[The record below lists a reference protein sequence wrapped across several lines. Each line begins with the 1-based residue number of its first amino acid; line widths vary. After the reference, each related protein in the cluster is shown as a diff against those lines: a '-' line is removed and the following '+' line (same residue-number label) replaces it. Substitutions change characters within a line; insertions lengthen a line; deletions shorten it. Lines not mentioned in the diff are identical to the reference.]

1 MFQDRTRA
9 SNKLEC
15 LPDARIRWLPVDMG
29 SLGPRR
35 GPTEGQNLAPPS
47 RLRSCLFAYLSWP
60 SRLAAWGL
68 KSAERARMPCSSWD
82 TECERGRGICAIE
95 GGNGGCFETLEAS
108 HVSPACA
115 SRRSVGRGQSGGS
128 TTAVPVHLWHMHASA
143 GHTGIPPCPP
153 RANTVDV
160 PGVPT
165 GSYRQD
171 AQSGGQ
177 GGRAI
182 NLSQTRPPCVPEP
195 P

>member
-1 MFQDRTRA
+1 MARTVNRIVRVNTQEGAQWRAVKLFQDHKRA

-82 TECERGRGICAIE
+82 TECERGRGDLRDRGRQRRMFRNIGSFSRFTSMCVSQISWARAVWGEHYCGTCAPVAHACKC
-95 GGNGGCFETLEAS
+95 GTHRHTPL
-108 HVSPACA
+108 SP
-115 SRRSVGRGQSGGS
+115 S
-128 TTAVPVHLWHMHASA
+128 
-143 GHTGIPPCPP
+143 
-153 RANTVDV
+153 
-160 PGVPT
+160 
-165 GSYRQD
+165 
-171 AQSGGQ
+171 
-177 GGRAI
+177 
-182 NLSQTRPPCVPEP
+182 SQYG
-195 P
+195 